1 VHRACLLG
9 HHTHG
14 LCERSTYPQRLY
26 EDDWTAANAVTL
38 LERAPSDKP
47 WFLWVSFPGPHP
59 PFAVTADMAGEVAG
73 RQWPSP
79 VDSSNR
85 TTLCDNS
92 AGRTPSST
100 RSRCNYAAEMEN
112 LDRLFGQILEA
123 ANNRGNTIEK
133 DTVVCF
139 FSDHGEM
146 LDDHMDKEKQFPWQ
160 GSINVPLVCAGPGIK
175 AGANVDVPVATIDVG
190 ATVLDYAGALK
201 LKHAHPEM
209 TAMSFR
215 GLLEGADPHKR
226 NRSNVHSGLQSFHF
240 DHKPPEKLTDQAEM
254 NKALEKMSKKRSL
267 SALSPTEFM
276 VQSAEQEAHSY
287 SFRLVVSEREG
298 SVYKFVCCLG
308 LCPGAP
314 SSVGAPDADG
324 YTRLLYDTIA
334 DPFDMH
340 NLRDDK
346 ADLAEE
352 LSKQLPVAH
361 GFDCRSAERK
371 AEMAQGA
378 KPTSADATAD
388 NGGESAGGQQP

>member
-112 LDRLFGQILEA
+112 LDRLFGTVLNA
-123 ANNRGNTIEK
+123 AAARGNTVER
-133 DTVVCF
+133 DTIVCF

-146 LDDHMDKEKQFPWQ
+146 LDDHDDTDKSKPWQ
-160 GSINVPLVCAGPGIK
+160 GALAVPLVCSGPGITP
-175 AGANVDVPVATIDVG
+175 NATIDVPMASVDIG
-190 ATVLDYAGALK
+190 ATILDYAGATP
-201 LKHAHPEM
+201 HPSM
-209 TAMSFR
+209 SASSFR
-215 GLLEGADPHKR
+215 GLLEGAPPSTR
-226 NRSNVHSGLQSFHF
+226 NRTIVLSGLQSHDF
-240 DHKPPEKLTDQAEM
+240 DTPPAAAADAD
-254 NKALEKMSKKRSL
+254 
-267 SALSPTEFM
+267 PDTEQGVTFN
-276 VQSAEQEAHSY
+276 
-287 SFRLVVSEREG
+287 FRLAVAQLEG
-298 SVYKFVCCLG
+298 KPYKYVCCKG
-308 LCPGAP
+308 HCPGQP
-314 SSVGAPDADG
+314 SNVPPPDDDG
-324 YTRLLYDTIA
+324 YTRLLFDTA
-334 DPFDMH
+334 DDPFDM
-340 NLRDDK
+340 
-346 ADLAEE
+346 ADLKRKRPHVAET
-352 LSKQLPVAH
+352 LRAALPVEH
-361 GFDCRSAERK
+361 GFNCSRAPH
-371 AEMAQGA
+371 AAHV
-378 KPTSADATAD
+378 
-388 NGGESAGGQQP
+388 ES